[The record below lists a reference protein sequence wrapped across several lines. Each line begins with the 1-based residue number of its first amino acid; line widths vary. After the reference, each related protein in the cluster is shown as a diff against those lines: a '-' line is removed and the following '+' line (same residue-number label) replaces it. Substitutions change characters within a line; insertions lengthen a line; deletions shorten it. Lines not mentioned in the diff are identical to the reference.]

1 MHNHRYH
8 FGFIPLLLSLLIV
21 PVMTMAQN
29 SVTTMSLDEAVT
41 YGLKHRADMINARLD
56 VTYSEN
62 ETKKQIRRYLPQ
74 ITATADYRNY
84 LKLPTTILPGAIIGK
99 PGENVRAKFGSKND
113 INAGIKAEQEIFD
126 PSLISSIQTA
136 KVNEHLA
143 ENQVTLQK
151 KNTELLIRQDYYSA
165 LLARERSLLSIKN
178 LRNYQ
183 KLLDISQSR
192 LQNKQINPFDYH
204 QINAKYQNQKQQ
216 VVADSLDYI
225 NSLAQLKLDIG
236 FPSSGQ
242 LVLSDSSLIQLVSA
256 NSAFITNISPNIN
269 SIPEFKSLQ
278 IQQDLNHNNIIENR
292 RNYLPTL
299 SAYAFIGSQYFNDRL
314 ALANSQNWYGSSY
327 IGLSLS
333 LPIFDGLQKS
343 AEAQKLSIKQKEL
356 QNQVQNFKRQFPEQ
370 ETITRRDIDIAMRKA
385 RILKSDMNLTEQ
397 KLSMQQKRYKL
408 GLIPLDELLNTEIQ
422 YSSDQQNYQDA
433 LQNLL
438 NAQLQYTNLTGS

>member
-1 MHNHRYH
+1 
-8 FGFIPLLLSLLIV
+8 
-21 PVMTMAQN
+21 
-29 SVTTMSLDEAVT
+29 MSLDEAVT
-41 YGLKHRADMINARLD
+41 YGLKHRTDMINAHLD

-62 ETKKQIRRYLPQ
+62 ETKRQIRRYLPQ

-126 PSLISSIQTA
+126 PSLISSIQTS
-136 KVNEHLA
+136 KVNEHLV

-151 KNTELLIRQDYYSA
+151 KNTELLIRQDYYTA
-165 LLARERSLLSIKN
+165 LLARETSRLSIKN
-178 LRNYQ
+178 LHNYQ

-192 LQNKQINPFDYH
+192 LKNKQINPFDYH
-204 QINAKYQNQKQQ
+204 QIDVKYQNQKQQ
-216 VVADSLDYI
+216 VTADSLDYI
-225 NSLAQLKLDIG
+225 NTLAQLKLDIG
-236 FPSSGQ
+236 FPGSQQ
-242 LVLSDSSLIQLVSA
+242 LDLSDSSLIQLVSA
-256 NSAFITNISPNIN
+256 NSSFISNASPNIH

-278 IQQDLNHNNIIENR
+278 MQLDLNEKNIIGNR

-299 SAYAFIGSQYFNDRL
+299 SAYAFIGSQYFNNRL
-314 ALANSQNWYGSSY
+314 ALTNSQNWYGSSY

-343 AEAQKLSIKQKEL
+343 AEAQKLSIKRKEL
-356 QNQVQNFKRQFPEQ
+356 RNQAQNFKQQFPEQ
-370 ETITRRDIDIAMRKA
+370 ETIARRNIDIAMRRA
-385 RILKSDMNLTEQ
+385 RILKSDMSLTQQ
-397 KLSMQQKRYKL
+397 KLSMQQKRYNL
-408 GLIPLDELLNTEIQ
+408 GLIPLNELLNTEIQ
-422 YSSDQQNYQDA
+422 YSNDQQNYQDA